1 VEAHLKAHDAFQN
14 LVAQQEEKVASLR
27 EHADK
32 LVRQKHFD
40 AATIAAKLAEIQ
52 EKRAAVAELC
62 THKTNLLNL
71 NYLYAKFM
79 QVMRPPSLYSL
90 SVLPRG
96 QNFGRKILEGP
107 NKNLCGLKKLIDASE
122 KGLARSCQHG
132 SFSFRNVILYTV
144 HICIYC
150 GFIRKN
156 YRI

>member
-40 AATIAAKLAEIQ
+40 AATITAKLAEIQ
-52 EKRAAVAELC
+52 EKRAAIAELC

-79 QVMRPPSLYSL
+79 QVRAPDFHFYYLQFVKQCCGACSCREPEPY
-90 SVLPRG
+90 
-96 QNFGRKILEGP
+96 QN
-107 NKNLCGLKKLIDASE
+107 LKFFN
-122 KGLARSCQHG
+122 C
-132 SFSFRNVILYTV
+132 
-144 HICIYC
+144 
-150 GFIRKN
+150 FIRA
-156 YRI
+156 